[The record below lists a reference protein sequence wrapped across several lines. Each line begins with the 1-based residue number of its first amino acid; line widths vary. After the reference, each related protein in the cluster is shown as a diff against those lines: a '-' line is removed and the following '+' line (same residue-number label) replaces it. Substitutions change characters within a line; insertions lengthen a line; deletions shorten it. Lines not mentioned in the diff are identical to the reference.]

1 MTAWLLSGLSLLI
14 LMLAGDALVRGAV
27 TLSLRL
33 GVSELIISLTIVAF
47 GTSVPELFIAISAIR
62 ENAPGIAL
70 GNAVGSNIANVLL
83 VLGLPALL
91 ATLDTSYCDSRSNYI
106 SMLLASVLFIGLA
119 FYGVFNLFSGAILLT
134 ALMLALTN
142 AFREAHAD
150 RKACAEAYADEGEDE
165 LVDLEEAN
173 PNTPYSKVAIF
184 LILGLIG
191 LPIGAHLLVN
201 NATIIARTYGVSESV
216 IGLTLIAVGT
226 SLPELA
232 TAVMAALRRRVD
244 VVLGNVIG
252 SNIFNLLAVI
262 GIASWFGPIPV
273 DPEFLEFDLWVMLG
287 ASVLL
292 VPFVFFKRDITRRWG
307 LTLTLL
313 YVIYIISLLA

>member
-119 FYGVFNLFSGAILLT
+119 FYGVFNLFSGAILLA
-134 ALMLALTN
+134 ALMLALAN

-150 RKACAEAYADEGEDE
+150 RKACEEAYADEGEDE

-287 ASVLL
+287 ASVLV

-307 LTLTLL
+307 LILTLL

>member
-14 LMLAGDALVRGAV
+14 LLLASEALLRSVV

-33 GVSELIISLTIVAF
+33 GVPVLIVSLTIVGF
-47 GTSVPELFIAISAIR
+47 GTSAPELLIAISAIK

-70 GNAVGSNIANVLL
+70 GNAVGSNIANILL

-106 SMLLASVLFIGLA
+106 SVLVASVLFIGLA
-119 FYGVFNLFSGAILLT
+119 FRGVFDLISGAILLA
-134 ALMLALTN
+134 ALVLMLTN
-142 AFREAHAD
+142 AFRGAQAD
-150 RKACAEAYADEGEDE
+150 RKACEEAWADENEF
-165 LVDLEEAN
+165 VDLEEAN
-173 PNTPYSKVAIF
+173 PQISYSKVAIY
-184 LILGLIG
+184 LILGLFG
-191 LPIGAHLLVN
+191 LPIGAHLLVE

-216 IGLTLIAVGT
+216 IGLTLISVGT

-232 TAVMAALRRRVD
+232 TAVMAALRRQVD

-252 SNIFNLLAVI
+252 SNMFNLLAVI
-262 GIASWFGPIPV
+262 GIATWFGPIPV

-287 ASVLL
+287 ASLLL
-292 VPFVFFKRDITRRWG
+292 VPFVFFRWDISRRWG
-307 LTLTLL
+307 LILTLL
-313 YVIYIISLLA
+313 YVIYITSQLV

>member
-14 LMLAGDALVRGAV
+14 LLLASEALLRSVV

-33 GVSELIISLTIVAF
+33 GVPVLIVSLTIVGF
-47 GTSVPELFIAISAIR
+47 GTSAPELLIAISAIK

-70 GNAVGSNIANVLL
+70 GNAVGSNIANILL

-106 SMLLASVLFIGLA
+106 SVLVASVLFIGLA
-119 FYGVFNLFSGAILLT
+119 FRGVFDLISGAILLA
-134 ALMLALTN
+134 ALVLMLTN
-142 AFREAHAD
+142 AFRGAQAD
-150 RKACAEAYADEGEDE
+150 RKACEEAWADENEF
-165 LVDLEEAN
+165 VDLEEAN
-173 PNTPYSKVAIF
+173 PQISYSKVAIY

-191 LPIGAHLLVN
+191 LPIGAHLLVE

-216 IGLTLIAVGT
+216 IGLTLISVGT

-232 TAVMAALRRRVD
+232 TAVMAALRRQVD

-252 SNIFNLLAVI
+252 SNMFNLLAVI
-262 GIASWFGPIPV
+262 GIATWFGPIPV

-287 ASVLL
+287 ASLLL
-292 VPFVFFKRDITRRWG
+292 VPFVFFRWDISRRWG
-307 LTLTLL
+307 LILTLL
-313 YVIYIISLLA
+313 YVIYITSQLV